1 MVRNGQISVADA
13 RRVLRRY
20 WWILL
25 ITVSS
30 GLIAAM
36 AAAMIL
42 PKKYTSTTMVL
53 VDQPT
58 VPTDYIKPVVSA
70 DLNNRLASMKQQ
82 ILSRSRLQP
91 IIEKFG
97 LYPKERNKLPM
108 DMLVEKL
115 RNDVDVAILEAMA
128 GTHQNQPSGFR
139 VAVTFDNP
147 QTAQQICS
155 ELTSMFIEK
164 NVDIRERQSA
174 ETTTFL
180 TQQLDEAKAKLD
192 EQDTNLAQFKRKYL
206 GALPDQEQTNL
217 SLLNGMNS
225 QLEANTQALS
235 RAQQDKAYNESQLSQ
250 QQALW
255 RSAQSGHNPETQEQQ
270 LLALQNELSVLES
283 RYTPEHPD
291 VIKLKGQI
299 EEMKKRIS
307 ESSKDTQANVNKVHT
322 EPAAAEP
329 PQIQQ
334 IRAALRQ
341 DDLTIAELTHEQ
353 KKVQEQISILQS
365 RVQAS
370 PAVEQQYKELTRNY
384 QTALEFY
391 NDLLRKRDNS
401 AIATD
406 LEHKQQ
412 SEQFRV
418 LDAPSLPSS
427 PSSPKKPVLVG
438 GGFVGG
444 FGLGLGIL
452 YLIALSDKTLHSERD
467 VETCLKLPVLTMVP
481 LVEFAGIGNSIKGQP
496 RESRLELQESK

>member
-1 MVRNGQISVADA
+1 MVRNGQINLADV

-25 ITVSS
+25 ITVST
-30 GLIAAM
+30 GLIAA
-36 AAAMIL
+36 AVASLVL

-97 LYPKERNKLPM
+97 LYPNERNKLPM
-108 DMLVEKL
+108 DILVEKL
-115 RNDVDVAILEAMA
+115 RNTVDVAILEAMA

-164 NVDIRERQSA
+164 NVDIREKQSA

-206 GALPDQEQTNL
+206 GALPDQEQANL
-217 SLLNGMNS
+217 SMLNGMNS

-255 RSAQSGHNPETQEQQ
+255 RSAQAGHNPETQEQQ
-270 LLALQNELSVLES
+270 LQALENELSVLES

-299 EEMKKRIS
+299 EEMKLRIS
-307 ESSKDTQANVNKVHT
+307 ESAKDAQANPGKNHT
-322 EPAAAEP
+322 EPATAEP

-341 DDLTIAELTHEQ
+341 DEFTVTELNREQ
-353 KKVQEQISILQS
+353 KKIQDQISILQS

-412 SEQFRV
+412 SEQFRI

-427 PSSPKKPVLVG
+427 PSSPKKAVLAG
-438 GGFVGG
+438 GGLVGG

-481 LVEFAGIGNSIKGQP
+481 MIEFAGAGSTPRKGP
-496 RESRLELQESK
+496 TGPRLELQS